1 MKRFL
6 SFAFALLACMAMF
19 GCAHPVNMNPNLQA
33 IAAPAGTQAIN
44 KQVGYHIPDALRQLQ
59 VISPGGG
66 GDKVSYFP
74 YRDLEPGFYKVLSEA
89 FRDVSKVQDPKSLA
103 ELSSRGMKL
112 LITPEITTTSSSDS
126 LFTWPPTMFSVT
138 LVCTVTDMAGK
149 ALQTIR
155 VVGNGNATFD
165 EFKTNL
171 SLAAVRASDDAL
183 AKLLKELT
191 GSAELRK

>member
-1 MKRFL
+1 MKRLFP
-6 SFAFALLACMAMF
+6 FVFALVACVALF
-19 GCAHPVNMNPNLQA
+19 GCAHPISMNPNLQA
-33 IAAPAGTQAIN
+33 ITAPAGTQAIN
-44 KQVGYHIPDALRQLQ
+44 KQVGYHIPEALRQLQ

-74 YRDLEPGFYKVLSEA
+74 YRDLEPGFYKVLSET
-89 FRDVSKVQDPKSLA
+89 FRDVSKVQDPKNAA
-103 ELSSRGMKL
+103 ELSSRGIKL
-112 LITPEITTTSSSDS
+112 LITPEITTTSSSES

-138 LVCTVTDMAGK
+138 LVCTVTDMAGQG
-149 ALQTIR
+149 LQTIR

-165 EFKTNL
+165 EFKGNL

-191 GSAELRK
+191 ASAELRK

>member
-1 MKRFL
+1 MKRLF
-6 SFAFALLACMAMF
+6 SFVFALVACVALF
-19 GCAHPVNMNPNLQA
+19 GCAHPINMNPNLQA
-33 IAAPAGTQAIN
+33 ISAPAGAQAIN
-44 KQVGYHIPDALRQLQ
+44 KPVGYHIPEALRQLQ

-74 YRDLEPGFYKVLSEA
+74 YRDLEPGFYKVLSET
-89 FRDVSKVQDPKSLA
+89 FRDVSKVQDPKNAA
-103 ELSSRGMKL
+103 ELSSRGIKL
-112 LITPEITTTSSSDS
+112 LITPEITTTSSSES

-149 ALQTIR
+149 GLQTIR

-165 EFKTNL
+165 EFKGNL

-191 GSAELRK
+191 ASAELRK

>member
-1 MKRFL
+1 MKRLF
-6 SFAFALLACMAMF
+6 SFVFALVACVALF
-19 GCAHPVNMNPNLQA
+19 GCAHPINMNPNLQA
-33 IAAPAGTQAIN
+33 ISAPAGAQAIN
-44 KQVGYHIPDALRQLQ
+44 KPVGYHIPEALRQLQ

-74 YRDLEPGFYKVLSEA
+74 YRDLEPGFYKVLSET
-89 FRDVSKVQDPKSLA
+89 FRDVSKVQDPKNAA
-103 ELSSRGMKL
+103 ELSSRGIKL
-112 LITPEITTTSSSDS
+112 LITPEITTTSSSES

-138 LVCTVTDMAGK
+138 LVCTVTDMAGQG
-149 ALQTIR
+149 LQTIR

-165 EFKTNL
+165 EFKGNL

-191 GSAELRK
+191 ASAELRK